1 MLQAQAFTRL
11 PFSTDCGFNTLILA
25 HVLDSLV
32 RVSRRVVRNRFVY
45 NQDIRQQPYYPTK
58 PRKNPPPR
66 WGVLTKKKAGRQV
79 RLQLSPVTSHRQSAH
94 VKQSLRHAVVSA
106 SLCRRLNPKPKQRFR
121 IGRVPYSYHSSVS
134 GTFNSLFK
142 VLCIFPSLY
151 LFAIGL
157 RAIFSLSRGTP
168 ADLLST
174 PKLSDSCRP

>member
-1 MLQAQAFTRL
+1 MSTTRPL
-11 PFSTDCGFNTLILA
+11 DNNLIHPLRQEEQPSKLSRPCPTRECSPIAAYTCYKASPIRTLE
-25 HVLDSLV
+25 
-32 RVSRRVVRNRFVY
+32 
-45 NQDIRQQPYYPTK
+45 TK
-58 PRKNPPPR
+58 PR
-66 WGVLTKKKAGRQV
+66 Q
-79 RLQLSPVTSHRQSAH
+79 
-94 VKQSLRHAVVSA
+94 AVVEA
-106 SLCRRLNPKPKQRFR
+106 TLCRRLHPSFPRYR